1 MATAAGD
8 RLAGILG
15 GEPAARQLIQLG
27 RPAQFGRGEE
37 TLTDREVRDT
47 WEIPEK
53 SRALDW

>member
-8 RLAGILG
+8 RLG
-15 GEPAARQLIQLG
+15 GESTARQLIQLG